1 MFGLPVEAISM
12 ILSTIMGGVMKM
24 IGQAQQDKAD
34 QFKQMMARNDQ
45 IEQGVQNARSMSD
58 PFAAWT
64 RRIIALT
71 MVFGAFAFI
80 FLGPILNQPT
90 QVPVEVTSGF
100 KFLLFDFTNTV
111 TEYKELYG
119 LVAMD
124 WISVGIM
131 NIIGFYF
138 GSAAMQRK

>member
-1 MFGLPVEAISM
+1 MFGLPIEAISM
-12 ILSTIMGGVMKM
+12 ILSTVMGGVMKM
-24 IGQAQQDKAD
+24 IGQSQQDKAE
-34 QFKQMMARNDQ
+34 QWKMMMARNDQ
-45 IEQGVQNARSMSD
+45 IEQGVQNARSNTD

-80 FLGPILNQPT
+80 FAGALLDQPT

>member
-1 MFGLPVEAISM
+1 MFGLPIEAISM
-12 ILSTIMGGVMKM
+12 IVSTVMGGVMKM
-24 IGQAQQDKAD
+24 IGQSQQDKAE
-34 QFKQMMARNDQ
+34 QWKMMMARNDQ

-58 PFAAWT
+58 PFSAWT

-80 FLGPILNQPT
+80 FAGALLDQPT
-90 QVPVEVTSGF
+90 HVPVEVTSGF
-100 KFLLFDFTNTV
+100 KLLFLDFTNTV

-119 LVAMD
+119 FVTPD
-124 WISVGIM
+124 WLPFAIT

>member
-1 MFGLPVEAISM
+1 MFGLPIEAISM
-12 ILSTIMGGVMKM
+12 IVSTVMGGVMKM
-24 IGQAQQDKAD
+24 IGQSQQDKAE
-34 QFKQMMARNDQ
+34 QWKMMMARNDQ

-58 PFAAWT
+58 PFSAWT

-71 MVFGAFAFI
+71 MVFGAFGFI
-80 FLGPILNQPT
+80 FAGALLDQPT

-100 KFLLFDFTNTV
+100 KLLFLDFTNTV

-119 LVAMD
+119 FVTPD
-124 WISVGIM
+124 WLPFAIT